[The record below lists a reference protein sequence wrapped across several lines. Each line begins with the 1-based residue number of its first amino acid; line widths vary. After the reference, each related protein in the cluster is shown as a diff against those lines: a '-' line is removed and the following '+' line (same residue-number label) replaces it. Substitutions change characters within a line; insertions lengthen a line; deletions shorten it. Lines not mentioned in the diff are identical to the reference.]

1 MWLTTLLNASLRL
14 AALVAVGWVAGPLIF
29 RPAPGSTLTKCLVN
43 EWKLHLDELDVV
55 INDVPWWTGYTIDT
69 ELSQRIVVADTYLAL
84 QGGRPIALD
93 RAFKTISQDLEI
105 SMGGGPWNRAWENV
119 CGTSALEGAVVQF
132 RREEGADTK
141 RFHPLGRRL
150 DDELL
155 DGLTEDMDLRILLP
169 KKAAR
174 VGDEWE
180 VDLAYLPDLLSP
192 GGYFAW
198 TIESGGSTQS
208 LNHALDPALMGE
220 LRYALGAMLEGHVT
234 VTYAGEED
242 GYSQL
247 ELSIEV
253 EGTKEVDDLSKLA
266 TKIVDEFPDWGTI
279 EVERLDLA
287 FALEAR
293 GTAEWDTQRGH
304 IYDLQL
310 NGELES
316 TMDLEV
322 IWDVGSEFSIEVRT
336 VTSGNFK
343 QSLDTP

>member
-1 MWLTTLLNASLRL
+1 M
-14 AALVAVGWVAGPLIF
+14 
-29 RPAPGSTLTKCLVN
+29 
-43 EWKLHLDELDVV
+43 
-55 INDVPWWTGYTIDT
+55 
-69 ELSQRIVVADTYLAL
+69 
-84 QGGRPIALD
+84 
-93 RAFKTISQDLEI
+93 
-105 SMGGGPWNRAWENV
+105 
-119 CGTSALEGAVVQF
+119 
-132 RREEGADTK
+132 
-141 RFHPLGRRL
+141 
-150 DDELL
+150 
-155 DGLTEDMDLRILLP
+155 
-169 KKAAR
+169 
-174 VGDEWE
+174 
-180 VDLAYLPDLLSP
+180 
-192 GGYFAW
+192 
-198 TIESGGSTQS
+198 
-208 LNHALDPALMGE
+208 
-220 LRYALGAMLEGHVT
+220 T